1 VKSLIP
7 RNLALEALNRL
18 DHSPGGAERYLERTF
33 LQEPH
38 LSDRD
43 RAFIVHLVQGVL
55 RWRLRLDWII
65 QQTVRFPFKKI
76 EPPVLNILRIAIYQI
91 LFMDRIPESAA
102 VNEAVAQAKK
112 AGQEHVVGFVNGLLR
127 YVCRHKDRIAF
138 PDRENERV
146 PYLSISHSYPE
157 WLVQKWI
164 RELGIDFTERLLQ
177 AGNQILD
184 LVIRVNTLKTDREG
198 LIKSLEDDE
207 VIGRPTPY
215 SPDGIRVERLHRA
228 IGELRSFRQG
238 LFQVQGEAAQVC
250 SHFLYPRPGE
260 FLLDLCAGLGG
271 KTTHMSQLTQ
281 GKGLI
286 LALDMNHGKLLRLA
300 QSSQRLGTGGIR
312 SIVSD
317 ASSQLSSLFRCSF
330 DRILVDGPCSGL
342 GIISRHPDV
351 KWARDED
358 EISRLALLQ
367 KDILSEAVPLLR
379 EGGTMLY
386 VTCTISREENEE
398 VVSDFLERNK
408 GIVLEDLKDHV
419 PEWGFDLIDGHGF
432 LRTFP
437 HIHHMEGFFGA
448 LFRKLER

>member
-1 VKSLIP
+1 
-7 RNLALEALNRL
+7 
-18 DHSPGGAERYLERTF
+18 
-33 LQEPH
+33 
-38 LSDRD
+38 
-43 RAFIVHLVQGVL
+43 
-55 RWRLRLDWII
+55 
-65 QQTVRFPFKKI
+65 
-76 EPPVLNILRIAIYQI
+76 
-91 LFMDRIPESAA
+91 MDRIPESAA

-112 AGQEHVVGFVNGLLR
+112 AGQEYIVGFVNGLLR
-127 YVCRHKDRIAF
+127 YVCRHKDQIAF

-146 PYLSISHSYPE
+146 HYLSISHSYPE

-164 RELGIDFTERLLQ
+164 RELGFDFTERLLQ
-177 AGNQILD
+177 AGNQILG

-198 LIKSLEDDE
+198 LIKCLEDE
-207 VIGRPTPY
+207 WVIGRPTLY

-250 SHFLYPRPGE
+250 SYFLSLRPGE

-271 KTTHMSQLTQ
+271 KTTHMSQITQ

-286 LALDMNHGKLLRLA
+286 LALDISHKKLLRLA

-358 EISRLALLQ
+358 EIRRLARLQ
-367 KDILSEAVPLLR
+367 KDILSEAVSLLR
-379 EGGTMLY
+379 EDGTMLY

-398 VVSDFLERNK
+398 VVRDFLERNK

-419 PEWGFDLIDGHGF
+419 PEWGLDLIDEHGF

-437 HIHHMEGFFGA
+437 NIHHMEGFFGA